1 MSVLLSDPRVPPD
14 APGAI
19 VEADSP
25 RSLLARR
32 RRGDWLLFGAIF
44 VTMVTVVPPLTWL
57 GPTNGFGLVI
67 GVAVAFAAAV
77 AVVRKP
83 EIGLFLVLA
92 CVVLVEE
99 NPLTIPD
106 GTDRLNIFFWPER
119 IAGLPERP
127 IGFLFIFI
135 LFMFASQR
143 FVRWQR
149 ALRGGELLAPLL
161 LFLGAV
167 LIGVAHGATSG
178 GDVKTIV
185 LEIRPF
191 WYLFVGY
198 LLAYNTV
205 TRREHV
211 SAFFW
216 VVILGAGV
224 KALQGTYITFVVL
237 HGDLAGYN
245 EIMSHE
251 ESFFWVALLLLIFLF
266 ALHHHRRGQLIAA
279 LALTPFVGISLVANN
294 RRADYVALLVAIL
307 VAWVLLIAIRPSGQ
321 RAKLAAG
328 LVVCLLLGTAY
339 VAAFSHSGGAF
350 AQPARAVIS
359 TIHPD
364 TADARDYSSNLYRQ
378 IENADL
384 KFTIKQSP
392 IIGYGFGK
400 PFLQPVLLPNIL
412 ELDPYYL
419 FVPHNTIYWV
429 WMRLGFVGFL
439 ALWYLFGSIIVRGC
453 QIARRLRDPYL
464 QLVAVYVVAITF
476 MEVILA
482 YADYQLFFYRNVI
495 YLGLLCGL
503 LLKLP
508 TLDRTDRE
516 DAEKAAEKELV
527 IL

>member
-1 MSVLLSDPRVPPD
+1 MSVLLSDPRMPPD
-14 APGAI
+14 APDTLI
-19 VEADSP
+19 EAESP

-32 RRGDWLLFGAIF
+32 RRGDWLLFAAIF
-44 VTMVTVVPPLTWL
+44 ITMVLAVPPLMWL
-57 GPTNGFGLVI
+57 GTTNGFGLVI
-67 GVAVAFAAAV
+67 GVAVSLAAAL

-106 GTDRLNIFFWPER
+106 GTDRLNIFYWPER

-127 IGFLFIFI
+127 IGFLFLFI

-161 LFLGAV
+161 LFLAAV
-167 LIGVAHGATSG
+167 LIGVVHGITSG
-178 GDVKTIV
+178 GDFKIIV

-211 SAFFW
+211 SAFIW
-216 VVILGAGV
+216 IVILGAGV

-266 ALHHHRRGQLIAA
+266 ALHHRQRGQLIAA
-279 LALTPFVGISLVANN
+279 LALVPFTGISLVANN

-307 VAWVLLIAIRPSGQ
+307 VAWVLLIAIRPG
-321 RAKLAAG
+321 RRAG
-328 LVVCLLLGTAY
+328 LVTGLVICPAVGDGLRRGLLAFGRRLRAAGARRHLHHPPRHLGR
-339 VAAFSHSGGAF
+339 
-350 AQPARAVIS
+350 AR
-359 TIHPD
+359 
-364 TADARDYSSNLYRQ
+364 LQ
-378 IENADL
+378 
-384 KFTIKQSP
+384 
-392 IIGYGFGK
+392 
-400 PFLQPVLLPNIL
+400 LQPVPPDRERRPQIHHQAKPHHRLRLRQALPAAGAAAQYPGPRPVLLVRAAQHHL
-412 ELDPYYL
+412 LGLDAP
-419 FVPHNTIYWV
+419 
-429 WMRLGFVGFL
+429 RL
-439 ALWYLFGSIIVRGC
+439 
-453 QIARRLRDPYL
+453 RRLPGA
-464 QLVAVYVVAITF
+464 LVHLRQHHCA
-476 MEVILA
+476 
-482 YADYQLFFYRNVI
+482 R
-495 YLGLLCGL
+495 
-503 LLKLP
+503 LP
-508 TLDRTDRE
+508 DR
-516 DAEKAAEKELV
+516 APPA
-527 IL
+527 

>member
-1 MSVLLSDPRVPPD
+1 MSVLLSGPRITPD
-14 APGAI
+14 AAI
-19 VEADSP
+19 EAESP
-25 RSLLARR
+25 PTLLARR
-32 RRGDWLLFGAIF
+32 RRGDWLLFVAIF
-44 VTMVTVVPPLTWL
+44 ITMVLAVPPLTWL
-57 GPTNGFGLVI
+57 GTTNGFGLVI
-67 GVAVAFAAAV
+67 GVAVALAAAV

-106 GTDRLNIFFWPER
+106 GTDRLNIFYWPER

-127 IGFLFIFI
+127 IGFLFLFI
-135 LFMFASQR
+135 IFMFASQR
-143 FVRWQR
+143 FVRWQQ
-149 ALRGGELLAPLL
+149 ALRGGELLAPLV

-167 LIGVAHGATSG
+167 LIGVVHGITSG
-178 GDVKTIV
+178 GDFKIIV

-211 SAFFW
+211 SAFIW
-216 VVILGAGV
+216 IVILGAGV

-266 ALHHHRRGQLIAA
+266 ALHHRQRGQLIAA
-279 LALTPFVGISLVANN
+279 LALVPFTGISLVANN

-307 VAWVLLIAIRPSGQ
+307 VAWVLLIAIRPGR
-321 RAKLAAG
+321 RARLVTG
-328 LVVCLLLGTAY
+328 LVVCVVLGTAY

-350 AQPARAVIS
+350 AQPARAIIS

-364 TADARDYSSNLYRQ
+364 TSDVRNYSSNLYRQ

-429 WMRLGFVGFL
+429 WMRLGFLGFV
-439 ALWYLFGSIIVRGC
+439 ALWYIFGSIIVRGC

-503 LLKLP
+503 LLNLPKL
-508 TLDRTDRE
+508 DRE
-516 DAEKAAEKELV
+516 DAQKDAQKDAEKESPAL
-527 IL
+527 